1 VGADEEGNV
10 ASKAWF
16 ITGASRGFGRHWA
29 LGALRRGDRVAIAA
43 RDFGALEEIRDEFG
57 DAALPLKLDITDR
70 AGVFTAV
77 ATAYDYFGR
86 LDVVVNNAGYGQHG
100 FVEEASETDVRAQM
114 ETNFFGAVWVVQAA
128 LPYFRGQRSGH
139 FLQVTSIAGLMSA
152 AERAIYSAS
161 KFALE
166 GLSEG
171 LADEVKSLGIRVTLI
186 EPGYYATGYDAA
198 AKEPETMPAYAD
210 IHVQTRESLAAIIG
224 TPSDPADT
232 VDRILEVVDAE
243 SPPLRLLV
251 GPGTQP
257 LIASVYRDRLAEW
270 EKGAG

>member
-1 VGADEEGNV
+1 M
-10 ASKAWF
+10 ASKVWF

-43 RDFGALEEIRDEFG
+43 RDFAALKEIRDEFG
-57 DAALPLKLDITDR
+57 DAALPLKLDVTDR

-77 ATAYDYFGR
+77 ATAHEYFGR

-100 FVEEASETDVRAQM
+100 FVEEASETDVRTQM
-114 ETNFFGAVWVVQAA
+114 ETNFFGAVWVIQAA
-128 LPYFRGQRSGH
+128 LPYFRSQQSGH
-139 FLQVTSIAGLMSA
+139 FLQVTSIGGLLSV
-152 AERAIYSAS
+152 AERAIYCAS

-171 LADEVKSLGIRVTLI
+171 LADEVKSFGIRVTLI

-198 AKEPETMPAYAD
+198 AKEPDAIPAYTD
-210 IHVQTRESLAAIIG
+210 IHVQTRESLAATLG

-232 VDRILEVVDAE
+232 VDLILDVVDAE
-243 SPPLRLLV
+243 EPPLRLLV
-251 GPGTQP
+251 GPGAHT
-257 LIASVYRDRLAEW
+257 LIASIYRDRLDELA
-270 EKGAG
+270 KGR